1 MMIAALNKLFV
12 GPIEQIRVAD
22 LELALKRTIS
32 YDELW
37 AYHHAGVFKYN
48 YSMIYDYNKN
58 ATPPTEIMA
67 RAKTDLELAA
77 AKFKTVKEKRTKK
90 SKPKVG
96 REAAL
101 QRAAR
106 NAIDTAKYAHLD
118 NGRLAMTVNN
128 ILRGREKRG
137 ESVTW

>member
-1 MMIAALNKLFV
+1 MMIAVLNKLFA

-22 LELALKRTIS
+22 LERALKRTVS
-32 YDELW
+32 DDELW
-37 AYHHAGVFKYN
+37 SYHHAGVFKYN
-48 YSMIYDYNKN
+48 YSLIYDYDRN
-58 ATPPTEIMA
+58 ATPPTEIIPRA
-67 RAKTDLELAA
+67 RTDIEIAA
-77 AKFKTVKEKRTKK
+77 AKLKTVKEKRVKK

-106 NAIDTAKYAHLD
+106 NAIDTTKYAHLD

-137 ESVTW
+137 EPVTW